1 MILCYLRYYI
11 CFPDYCKMKKT
22 IFLLLTLISAINAIA
37 QTEPVNYA
45 VAVNKFKLFFNNEQP
60 DSIYKMFGPEMKST
74 LTPDDFKSTTTQL
87 KTQLGNLQQTVFTSY
102 AEPVAIYK
110 ATFKNSALSLS
121 ISLNKENKIAG
132 LLLRPY
138 QEPATSGTRPG
149 APIDASLSESP
160 IVLKTL
166 SGSIIG
172 TLTMPKNASGKIPV
186 VIIIADAG
194 PTDRNGNNPQLDIND
209 NTYKLLA
216 EGLAKSGI
224 ASVCYDKRMVG
235 ESKTT
240 NKPEDLRFDDYVDDA
255 VGLIGMLNDDQRFS
269 KIIIL
274 GHGEGSLV
282 GMLASRDQPAK
293 GFISVNTT
301 SEQGDK
307 FLTEQLKSKPQF
319 IQDGFKTLLDSM
331 KKGKT
336 IDNIDPALYFIASP
350 AKQKYLMSYC
360 RFPPL
365 RIIKIVKVPILII
378 QGATDVQIS
387 VADAEK
393 LKKVK
398 SDATLIIIPGMNHV
412 MKEAPADKDQNLA
425 TYSKP
430 DLPLKPEL
438 VPDIVAFV
446 NKL

>member
-1 MILCYLRYYI
+1 
-11 CFPDYCKMKKT
+11 MKKT

-138 QEPATSGTRPG
+138 QEPAASGTRPG

-216 EGLAKSGI
+216 EGLAKSGV

-350 AKQKYLMSYC
+350 SKQKYLISYC
-360 RFPPL
+360 RYPPL
-365 RIIKIVKVPILII
+365 RVIKIVKVPILII
-378 QGATDVQIS
+378 QGT
-387 VADAEK
+387 
-393 LKKVK
+393 
-398 SDATLIIIPGMNHV
+398 T
-412 MKEAPADKDQNLA
+412 
-425 TYSKP
+425 
-430 DLPLKPEL
+430 
-438 VPDIVAFV
+438 
-446 NKL
+446 